1 MNTKVTLGVV
11 SGLVALML
19 VFIASRRKS
28 AEIAERLQYSAQT
41 VAELEQRLEDLQQTV
56 GRQSRLINQLR
67 AEPLGQPVGEPEPIE
82 SEDLWVTLEP
92 FVEQHLENREERK
105 RDEQRQR
112 REEAMAKSRER
123 HNQQLAEQLG
133 LNPFQAEQLAKLQ
146 DEFQAKRREL
156 MMPEEGEP
164 FDPKRLP
171 EILGQLEKEERTRLA
186 GFLTPEQVNQYQ
198 NRSSQSVQFMSLG
211 DGDVAG
217 ALSEALNISIQIPP
231 GSAGASAIRTLTVQG
246 DTVGD
251 DGTALIIQESD
262 FITEGE
268 GSGEIIFEEGEP
280 PLPPFPPLPFP
291 VPPPPE

>member
-28 AEIAERLQYSAQT
+28 AEIADRLQFSAQT

-105 RDEQRQR
+105 RDEPRQR
-112 REEAMAKSRER
+112 REEAMAKSRAR
-123 HNQQLAEQLG
+123 RNQQLAEQLG
-133 LNPFQAEQLAKLQ
+133 LNPFQAEQLAKLR

-186 GFLTPEQVNQYQ
+186 GFLTPVQVNQYQ

-231 GSAGASAIRTLTVQG
+231 GAAGASAIRTLTVQG

>member
-92 FVEQHLENREERK
+92 FVEQHLEDREERK

-123 HNQQLAEQLG
+123 RNQQLAEQLG
-133 LNPFQAEQLAKLQ
+133 LNPFQAEQLAKLR

-186 GFLTPEQVNQYQ
+186 GFLTPEQMNQYQ

-231 GSAGASAIRTLTVQG
+231 GAAGASAIRTLTVQG